1 MTRPH
6 LFQLVRRAATINPQG
21 PAICDGDVVTWAEA
35 RARIETMAGRLAGA
49 GVQAGDRVA
58 ILSANSGRYV
68 EAVFAIPRLGAI
80 AAPLN
85 TRLSLEELATLIRDA
100 GASLLLCDAASLATA
115 LDLRA
120 AGAADTILLLGPAN
134 SAVGSLDDVAP
145 ASPLPPEPGAD
156 QVAFLLYTGGSTGR
170 LKGVMHTTSA
180 LVANVYQSAEVM
192 GDTRDMRFL
201 YVAPLFHVGALAY
214 VVAMAMHAGANVP
227 LPAFD
232 PQAVLRTIERERIT
246 HVALVPTMISRV
258 LQAADFATYDL
269 SSLRRIIYGAS
280 PITEALLRRAM
291 AAFPTVE
298 FAQSYGQTETVS
310 ICILPPWR
318 HAVDGPLSGKLKSAG
333 APAVGVDVR
342 IVADDGSDVAVGEI
356 GEIVMTSESVMVGY
370 WNQPEVTADTIRDG
384 WLHTGDMGFMDADG
398 VVTLVDRKK
407 DMIISGGENI
417 YSVEIE
423 DVLARHPAVLEY
435 AVIGLPDTNWGER
448 VHAVVRLRP
457 GAMAEPEE
465 LIAHCRA
472 HLSHYKCPRGL
483 TISEVPL
490 PLSGAGKVLKR
501 ELRAAL
507 AATAKPA

>member
-6 LFQLVRRAATINPQG
+6 LHQLVRRAAAINPQG
-21 PAICDGDVVTWAEA
+21 PAISDGGVVTWAQA
-35 RARIETMAGRLAGA
+35 QAGIETMAARLAGA
-49 GVQAGDRVA
+49 GVKAGDRVA

-68 EAVFAIPRLGAI
+68 ETLFAIPRLGAV

-85 TRLSLEELATLIRDA
+85 TRLSLEELAALIQDA
-100 GASLLLCDAASLATA
+100 GASLLLSDASSLETA
-115 LDLRA
+115 LALRA
-120 AGAADTILLLGPAN
+120 AGAADRILLLGPAIRGVD
-134 SAVGSLDDVAP
+134 ALDDVAP
-145 ASPLPPEPGAD
+145 DQLPPEPGAD
-156 QVAFLLYTGGSTGR
+156 EVAFLLYTGGSTGR
-170 LKGVMHTTSA
+170 PKGVMHTSSA
-180 LVANVYQSAEVM
+180 LVANVYQSADVL

-214 VVAMAMHAGANVP
+214 TVAMAMHAGVNVP

-232 PQAVLRTIERERIT
+232 PQAVLRAIERERIT

-258 LQAADFATYDL
+258 LEAPDFATYDL

-291 AAFPTVE
+291 AAFPDAE

-318 HAVDGPLSGKLKSAG
+318 HALDGPLSGKLKSAG
-333 APAVGVDVR
+333 PPAIGVDVR
-342 IVADDGSDVAVGEI
+342 IIADDGSDVAQGEI
-356 GEIVMTSESVMVGY
+356 GEIVMTSDSLMVGY
-370 WNQPEVTADTIRDG
+370 WNQPEVTAETIRNG

-398 VVTLVDRKK
+398 IVTLVDRKK

-417 YSVEIE
+417 YSVEVE
-423 DVLARHPAVLEY
+423 DVLARHPTVLEY
-435 AVIGLPDTNWGER
+435 AVVGLPDSNWGER

-457 GAMAEPEE
+457 GAEATPEE

-472 HLSHYKCPRGL
+472 HLSHYKCPRTL
-483 TISEVPL
+483 TISDTPL

-507 AATAKPA
+507 AAAATPA